1 MWKVKI
7 LSRFCQDFVPITCH
21 ENIMQVSIMLH
32 ITFSYR
38 FNTFN
43 YKLWDIFAYNIAR
56 FITLAICSKY
66 AWILGFQT
74 FTIFFVEIFLTTHIE
89 EKIELKK
96 STGLVTHGQ
105 PLGFFKIA

>member
-1 MWKVKI
+1 
-7 LSRFCQDFVPITCH
+7 
-21 ENIMQVSIMLH
+21 MQVSIMLH
-32 ITFSYR
+32 IAFSSQ

-74 FTIFFVEIFLTTHIE
+74 ITTFFVEIILTTHTE
-89 EKIELKK
+89 ENLN
-96 STGLVTHGQ
+96 
-105 PLGFFKIA
+105 